1 MRAANTRPTLAFAI
15 TLAVILGA
23 SGTYGC
29 FGGRSLTDPSS
40 GNPGTGFRP
49 PTSQIAQVTLSPSSI
64 SGRPGDST
72 TITATLKDSSGAVV
86 TDSAVDWSST
96 DSSVATV
103 SASGRVRLWHKGR
116 SWIHIRVG
124 GASDS
129 VPTTVTNPVL
139 ATIQLSPTSI
149 SGVPGTSTQIAAV
162 LEDSTGAPMT
172 PPPTLNWTS
181 SNSSIASVSASGLV
195 SLSKQGN
202 ATITASASGVSSTV
216 AVAVSA
222 PPVGPVASIAL
233 SPGAIT
239 GIPGNTAQMSAV
251 LTDASGNIV
260 TGVTVSWS
268 SSNTAVATVSSGG
281 LVALVKQGAAT
292 IKASAGGVSATIG
305 ATVNAAP
312 VASIALSPASITGV
326 AGNTMQVSAVLKDAS
341 GNTVAGQT
349 VSWASSDATIANVS
363 SSGLVTLKKQGSTT
377 ITASDGSI
385 SATVAVTVNA
395 TPVAAIAL
403 SPTTVTGVPGNT
415 AQLSAVPE
423 DASGNAMSGVSL
435 TWTSSNTAIAT
446 VSSGTVTLVKQ
457 GTATITVAGAGVVAT
472 AAVTVNAPAVAAITL
487 SPASVTGVPGNTKQ
501 LAAAAQ
507 DASGNAISG
516 ATVTWSSS
524 SPATATVSSSGLVT
538 LVKPGTATITA
549 ASGTVTAT
557 AAVTVNAPAVA
568 AIALSPASVTGVPG
582 NSKQLTA
589 TAQDAS
595 GNTMSGA
602 TVTWSSSSSATAT
615 VSSSGMVTLVKQG
628 TATITAA
635 SGSVTATA
643 AVTVNAAAPPA
654 VASVSVAPATTS
666 VVAGKSVQLAVT
678 AKDASG
684 NVITGAAIT
693 WSSSSTG
700 VATVSGTGLVQ
711 ALAAG
716 TVIISATSGG
726 HVATA
731 NVTVTAA
738 SSGGAGSGSA
748 NEPAGMSAQY
758 STGAISSFAQ
768 TGMTMISPATWSAPY
783 QNGEAANLGTV
794 PDGTGLRVTY
804 PPTLPGGY
812 SPVRFMTSGFANQ
825 GTGWLY
831 IRMKIRFSPNWTTN
845 GNVDVKLAEP
855 HTLYEDNEN
864 DNIDAW
870 VTGSQSV
877 LITGLQGPSADRN
890 LQPNTG
896 AGVIT
901 GGAWHTMELLYG
913 PESTSGAGN
922 GTYQAWVDGVQVANY
937 SNVNWLAAGETPGW
951 HELLFD
957 PCYGGGTSNPPSSS
971 PNIYWDFDQL
981 YISTK

>member
-1 MRAANTRPTLAFAI
+1 MRAANTRRTLAFAV
-15 TLAVILGA
+15 TLAGILGA
-23 SGTYGC
+23 FGTYGC
-29 FGGRSLTDPSS
+29 FSGQSLTDPSS
-40 GNPGTGFRP
+40 SNPGTGFRP
-49 PTSQIAQVTLSPSSI
+49 PVSQVAAVKLSPSSI

-72 TITATLKDSSGAVV
+72 QITVTLKDSSGAVV

-103 SASGRVRLWHKGR
+103 SATGRVRLWHKGI

-124 GASDS
+124 GQGDS
-129 VPTTVTNPVL
+129 VPTTVTNQVL
-139 ATIQLSPTSI
+139 ATIQLSPASI
-149 SGVPGTSTQIAAV
+149 SGIPGSSTQITAV
-162 LEDSTGAPMT
+162 LEDSTGAPMA
-172 PPPTLNWTS
+172 PPPALNWTS
-181 SNSSIASVSASGLV
+181 SNSSIASVSGSGLV
-195 SLSKQGN
+195 TLVKQGS
-202 ATITASASGVSSTV
+202 ATITASASGVSSAVGVTV
-216 AVAVSA
+216 TA
-222 PPVGPVASIAL
+222 PPVGPVAAIAL
-233 SPGAIT
+233 SPAAIT
-239 GIPGNTAQMSAV
+239 GVPGNTAQVSAA
-251 LTDASGNIV
+251 LTDANGNVV

-268 SSNTAVATVSSGG
+268 SSNTAVATISSGG
-281 LVALVKQGAAT
+281 LVTLVTQGTAT
-292 IKASAGGVSATIG
+292 IKASAGGVTATIG

-312 VASIALSPASITGV
+312 VASVVLSPTSITGV
-326 AGNTMQVSAVLKDAS
+326 PGNTAQVSAVLKDAS
-341 GNTVAGQT
+341 GNTVTGKT

-363 SSGLVTLKKQGSTT
+363 SSGLVTLQKQGSTT

-395 TPVAAIAL
+395 APVMAIAL
-403 SPTTVTGVPGNT
+403 SPTTVTGVPGTT
-415 AQLSAVPE
+415 AQLSGVPE
-423 DASGNAMSGVSL
+423 NASGNAMSGISL
-435 TWTSSNTAIAT
+435 TWSSSNTAVAT
-446 VSSGTVTLVKQ
+446 VSGGTVSLIKQ
-457 GTATITVAGAGVVAT
+457 GTATITAASGSVTAT
-472 AAVTVNAPAVAAITL
+472 AAVTVNPPAVAAIKL
-487 SPASVTGVPGNTKQ
+487 APASVTGVPGNT
-501 LAAAAQ
+501 
-507 DASGNAISG
+507 
-516 ATVTWSSS
+516 T
-524 SPATATVSSSGLVT
+524 
-538 LVKPGTATITA
+538 
-549 ASGTVTAT
+549 
-557 AAVTVNAPAVA
+557 
-568 AIALSPASVTGVPG
+568 
-582 NSKQLTA
+582 QLTA

-595 GNTMSGA
+595 GNPISGA
-602 TVTWSSSSSATAT
+602 TVAWSSSSSATAT
-615 VSSSGMVTLVKQG
+615 VSSSGLVTLVKQG

-654 VASVSVAPATTS
+654 VASVTVSPAT
-666 VVAGKSVQLAVT
+666 AGVTVGQSVQLTAA

-684 NVITGAAIT
+684 SVITGAAIT
-693 WSSSSTG
+693 WSSSSAG

-731 NVTVTAA
+731 NVTVSAA
-738 SSGGAGSGSA
+738 SAGGGTSGSA
-748 NEPAGMSAQY
+748 NEPSGMSAQY
-758 STGAISSFAQ
+758 NTGAITSFAQ

-870 VTGSQSV
+870 VTGSNSQSV
-877 LITGLQGPSADRN
+877 LITGLQGPSTDRN
-890 LQPNTG
+890 LLPTTSG
-896 AGVIT
+896 GGVIT
-901 GGAWHTMELLYG
+901 GGAWHTIELLYG

-922 GTYQAWVDGVQVANY
+922 GTYQAWVDGAQVTNT

-957 PCYGGGTSNPPSSS
+957 PCYGGGYANPPSSS